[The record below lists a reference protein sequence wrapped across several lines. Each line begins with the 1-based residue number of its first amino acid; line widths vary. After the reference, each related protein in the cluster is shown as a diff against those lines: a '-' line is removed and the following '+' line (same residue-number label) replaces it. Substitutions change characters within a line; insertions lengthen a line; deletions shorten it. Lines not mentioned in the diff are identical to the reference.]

1 MKPLLS
7 LSLLSLS
14 AALTALPLQAA
25 EVQVAVA
32 ANFTAPLQ
40 EIAVQFEKDTGHHVV
55 PAFGATGQL
64 YAQISHG
71 APFALLL
78 SADSSTPSKLA
89 SEGLAA
95 KDGQYT
101 YAIGKLVLW
110 SADSKYLDGTDAVL
124 KANQF
129 RHLAVANAKAA
140 PYGLA
145 ATEVLDKLGLTQ
157 AVQAKL
163 VEGQS
168 ISQTL
173 QFVSTGSAELGFVA
187 LSQVYK
193 DGQLTG
199 GSAWQVPQALH
210 TPIKQDVLLLKQAQD
225 DPAAQALFAYLRGP
239 QAQKIISA
247 YGYQLP

>member
-1 MKPLLS
+1 MKPLFAFSLFS
-7 LSLLSLS
+7 LSTVMTALS
-14 AALTALPLQAA
+14 AQAA

-40 EIAVQFEKDTGHHVV
+40 EIAAQFAKDTGHHVV

-71 APFALLL
+71 APFELLL

-110 SADSKYLDGTDAVL
+110 SADPKLLDGTDAVL

-129 RHLAVANAKAA
+129 LHLAVANAKAA

-145 ATEVLDKLGLTQ
+145 AIQVLQKLGLSN
-157 AVQAKL
+157 AVQPKL

-173 QFVSTGSAELGFVA
+173 QFVSSGSAELGFVA

-193 DGQLTG
+193 GGKLTE
-199 GSAWQVPQALH
+199 GSAWEVPQALH
-210 TPIKQDVLLLKQAQD
+210 EPIKQDVLLLKKAEGN
-225 DPAAQALFAYLRGP
+225 PAAQAFFAYLRGP
-239 QAQKIISA
+239 QAQQIISA